1 MGRSFGSIVFLAF
14 ACGLLAAPTGAA
26 QEMGPA
32 IQSTSFV
39 TGDGV
44 RLHVLEGCPRDRGAA
59 ARTEQPT
66 VAFVPGWSMPAEI
79 WRAQLIEL
87 GAAYCVAALDP
98 RGQGQSDVAAGGYTI
113 ERRAEDVGEFVARYS
128 RVVLAGWSLGA
139 LEALQY
145 VSRYGNARLDGLVLV
160 DISVG
165 EDPVPP
171 PANDFFDALKRDRR
185 AAIEDFVR
193 GSFRSPRD
201 ASEIA
206 ALTDAALRMPLE
218 ASLSLFPRSLPRTHW
233 RGIARSFPK
242 PMLYVVSDQYA
253 EQAQNLKRNR
263 PETRVAVFEEA
274 GHALFVDEPAKFN
287 AVLARFVGEVAALY
301 RRPPRQ

>member
-1 MGRSFGSIVFLAF
+1 MGRRFGPIVFLAC
-14 ACGLLAAPTGAA
+14 ACGALAVPAGAAPAVN
-26 QEMGPA
+26 PV
-32 IQSTSFV
+32 IQSASFV
-39 TGDGV
+39 TSDGV
-44 RLHVLEGCPRDRGAA
+44 RLHVLESCPRDKGAA
-59 ARTEQPT
+59 IRTDRTT

-79 WRAQLIEL
+79 WRAQLAEL
-87 GAAYCVAALDP
+87 GAAHCVAALDP

-128 RVVLAGWSLGA
+128 RVVLVGWSLGA

-145 VSRYGNARLDGLVLV
+145 VNRHGTAGVDGLVLV

-165 EDPVPP
+165 EDPAPP

-201 ASEIA
+201 AAEIA

-233 RGIARSFPK
+233 RGIVRSFPK
-242 PMLYVVSDQYA
+242 PMLYAVSDQYA
-253 EQAQNLKRNR
+253 EQAQNLKRHR
-263 PETRVAVFEEA
+263 PETRVAVFEDA
-274 GHALFVDEPAKFN
+274 GHALFVDEAARFNALLAKF
-287 AVLARFVGEVAALY
+287 VSETTGPARA
-301 RRPPRQ
+301 PRKN